1 MAEEITLILGNIEA
15 FNKAVHCG
23 VPQVSPMTIITKDH
37 ALQSG
42 KSGAVIAFKV
52 EFGGLILDV
61 QATTTVLNLL
71 NALSALRGRYDDTG
85 RLLTHHTS
93 DGSENEF

>member
-1 MAEEITLILGNIEA
+1 MLEEITLILGNVEY
-15 FNKAVHCG
+15 FDKAVHCG
-23 VPQVSPMTIITKDH
+23 TPQASHMGIITKDH

-42 KSGAVIAFKV
+42 KGGAVIAFKV
-52 EFGGLILDV
+52 EVDGKIVDV

-71 NALSALRGRYDDTG
+71 NALSALRGRYDSEG
-85 RLLTHHTS
+85 RLLPHHTS